1 MAGPCRF
8 PQYPLALR
16 LPIDVRRNGGEGT
29 RKFNGLGARPGA
41 RAGEAPRQ
49 LNTSAVPQ
57 DLCPDLQDLTWPDLS
72 DLTREAGAFALP
84 PSSAS
89 DGLTEA

>member
-1 MAGPCRF
+1 M
-8 PQYPLALR
+8 
-16 LPIDVRRNGGEGT
+16 PISTIPFGAKVADRCSSQRRGGDSEVQST
-29 RKFNGLGARPGA
+29 RSPARRPG
-41 RAGEAPRQ
+41 RGGPRQ